1 LCGSVHD
8 ALVIEAPVDR
18 IEADVA
24 LTQEIMRRAARVVL
38 GSTDPRC
45 ELRTDA
51 TVVRYPDRY
60 ADSRGV
66 QVWTDVLDLLTQYR
80 QSQQLDE
87 EEVAGQCQIGS
98 G

>member
-1 LCGSVHD
+1 MRARSVTTRSREAARTPCGWPASGHTAAGINLCGSVHD
-8 ALVIEAPVDR
+8 ALVIEAPLDR

-51 TVVRYPDRY
+51 TVVR
-60 ADSRGV
+60 
-66 QVWTDVLDLLTQYR
+66 
-80 QSQQLDE
+80 
-87 EEVAGQCQIGS
+87 
-98 G
+98 